1 MAGLKHMRTGGKRI
15 LAVMVVTAALCADH
29 AVAAAP
35 TTRQEPAEIGNIAHR
50 LVGRLAKNFRQV
62 IPATRS
68 WAIRRPGL
76 AVSTPPAVMCEADPS
91 AARPQI
97 TPFQFR
103 LPPPAV

>member
-1 MAGLKHMRTGGKRI
+1 MRSSSKRI

-35 TTRQEPAEIGNIAHR
+35 TARLEPAEIGNIAHR

-76 AVSTPPAVMCEADPS
+76 AVSAPCTALREADPTAS
-91 AARPQI
+91 RSPVS
-97 TPFQFR
+97 PFQFR
-103 LPPPAV
+103 LPPPMI